1 MIPPAPL
8 LLLFQWITRAW
19 HLPIRY
25 NYKVN
30 LWATV
35 QWTIAARRV
44 IQGGEA
50 SKKLSSAHQA
60 GHKSSASSV
69 APANYTTTRC
79 MVTVFLPTII
89 SYIPWRFPKM
99 RVPPNHPLQCWFS
112 HFFIINHPTI
122 AVPFMG
128 ISIQTNPLYSH
139 IFTKYLKIISGH
151 LAALFR
157 QTQQREQESLA
168 DLRRE
173 PWEYHWN
180 TAKTHQDTKSYC
192 KLGGFVRFNELV
204 LRIFQEHL
212 EESSFFPT
220 QQTPNAGNAK
230 SLN

>member
-1 MIPPAPL
+1 ML
-8 LLLFQWITRAW
+8 
-19 HLPIRY
+19 
-25 NYKVN
+25 
-30 LWATV
+30 
-35 QWTIAARRV
+35 
-44 IQGGEA
+44 
-50 SKKLSSAHQA
+50 
-60 GHKSSASSV
+60 
-69 APANYTTTRC
+69 
-79 MVTVFLPTII
+79 VFT
-89 SYIPWRFPKM
+89 
-99 RVPPNHPLQCWFS
+99 
-112 HFFIINHPTI
+112 FFIINHPTI

-212 EESSFFPT
+212 EESSFFPHNKH
-220 QQTPNAGNAK
+220 QTLAMRNPSTKWASHHRA
-230 SLN
+230 SSS